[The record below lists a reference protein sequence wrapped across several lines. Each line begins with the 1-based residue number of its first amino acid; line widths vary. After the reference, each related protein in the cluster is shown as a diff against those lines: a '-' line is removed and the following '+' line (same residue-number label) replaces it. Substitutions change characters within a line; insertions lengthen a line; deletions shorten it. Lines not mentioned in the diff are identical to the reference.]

1 MTLVPEINKNKLEKP
16 SHPIKSGSNVTI
28 THFEDFESIFVRD
41 ASFEVIEKLNTL
53 NKQLLKYYRK
63 GISIINYNFKKKK

>member
-1 MTLVPEINKNKLEKP
+1 MKP

-28 THFEDFESIFVRD
+28 THFEDFTSIFVRD
-41 ASFEVIEKLNTL
+41 ASYEVTEKLNTL

-63 GISIINYNFKKKK
+63 GILIKI